1 MLKASIA
8 YIDFY
13 KSQIAGAFGDLYLAT
28 HKQDNKKYAIKH
40 INKEKVIENNC
51 PLSIIYQEISIQLM
65 LSHPNIVRLY
75 SYHENKTD
83 FYLIEEYIS
92 KGIYFSKF
100 KKLKT
105 TI

>member
-1 MLKASIA
+1 ML
-8 YIDFY
+8 F
-13 KSQIAGAFGDLYLAT
+13 
-28 HKQDNKKYAIKH
+28 
-40 INKEKVIENNC
+40 
-51 PLSIIYQEISIQLM
+51 
-65 LSHPNIVRLY
+65 HPNIVRLY

-105 TI
+105 TITEKESFKYFIQISSTIYFLLEN

>member
-1 MLKASIA
+1 ML
-8 YIDFY
+8 F
-13 KSQIAGAFGDLYLAT
+13 
-28 HKQDNKKYAIKH
+28 
-40 INKEKVIENNC
+40 
-51 PLSIIYQEISIQLM
+51 
-65 LSHPNIVRLY
+65 HPNIVRLY